1 MLALPLSGYN
11 RRFSLALVPMKLIVL
26 GLNHHTAPLAVRELL
41 AFGPAELGGALQ
53 QLVDAPGVHEAMIV
67 STCNR
72 TELYCNAEDG
82 DAVAHWLAQ
91 LRHRQPDELD
101 GYLYRLEGEEAVRHA
116 YRVACGLDSMVLGE
130 TQILGQLKDAE
141 RVARDAGTLGT
152 LLNGLF
158 QRAFAVAK
166 DVRSQT
172 RIGAAS
178 VSMAAATVRLA
189 ERIFP
194 SVAECRVLLIG
205 AGEMI
210 ELCATHIHA
219 QQPQALVVA
228 NRTLE
233 RGAALASRYGGE
245 AMLLKDLPERIAEF
259 DVVVSS
265 TASALPIVGKGMMER
280 AIKRRKHRPVFM
292 VDLAVPRDV
301 EAEVAQLDDVYL
313 FTVDDLA
320 EVVREGLES
329 RQSEAALAEAM
340 VTERLGE
347 FQQWLAGRAL
357 VPTIRELRDHAERI
371 QRKEL
376 ERAKK
381 QLAAGADAEQV
392 LEDLARQ
399 ISNKFLHAPLAAL
412 NAAQGEQQAEL
423 VETVRRLYRL
433 HDPD

>member
-1 MLALPLSGYN
+1 
-11 RRFSLALVPMKLIVL
+11 MKLIVL

-41 AFGPAELGGALQ
+41 AFGPHELGGALQ
-53 QLVDAPGVHEAMIV
+53 QLVSCNGVHEAMIV

-72 TELYCNAEDG
+72 TELYCNAENGEVLVD
-82 DAVAHWLAQ
+82 WLAR
-91 LRHRQPDELD
+91 LRHRQPAELD
-101 GYLYRLEGEEAVRHA
+101 GYLYLHEGPDAVRHA

-141 RVARDAGTLGT
+141 RTARDAGSLGL

-158 QRAFAVAK
+158 QRAFGVAK

-194 SVAECRVLLIG
+194 SVSECKVLFIG

-210 ELCATHIHA
+210 ELCATHMHA
-219 QQPQALVVA
+219 QKPRAIAVA

-233 RGAALASRYGGE
+233 RGEKLAATLGGE
-245 AMLLKDLPERIAEF
+245 AMLLSELPARIAEF
-259 DVVVSS
+259 DIVITS
-265 TASALPIVGKGMMER
+265 TASSLPIVGKGMMER
-280 AIKRRKHRPVFM
+280 AIKARRHRPVFM

-301 EAEVAQLDDVYL
+301 EQEVSKLEDVYL
-313 FTVDDLA
+313 FTVDDLS

-329 RQSEAALAEAM
+329 RQSEAAVAEGM
-340 VTERLGE
+340 VQERIEE
-347 FQQWLAGRAL
+347 FSQWLASRAL

-381 QLAAGADAEQV
+381 QLASGSDPELV
-392 LEDLARQ
+392 LEELARQ
-399 ISNKFLHAPLAAL
+399 MGNKFLHAPLAAL
-412 NAAQGEQQAEL
+412 NATQGEQQAEL
-423 VETVRRLYRL
+423 VEAVRRLYRL
-433 HDPD
+433 HEPD